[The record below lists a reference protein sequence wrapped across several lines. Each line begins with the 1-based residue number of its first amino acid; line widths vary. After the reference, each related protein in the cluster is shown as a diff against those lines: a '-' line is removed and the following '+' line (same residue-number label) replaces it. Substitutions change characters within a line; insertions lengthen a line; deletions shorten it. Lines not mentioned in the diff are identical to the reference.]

1 MALNFPDSPSLNQ
14 VYTDSVSGFSYQW
27 DGYVWQSYTP
37 SSVNNILILDDI
49 SGSFNGSDIT
59 FNLTEFT
66 TPVFPKNPQ
75 QLRVTLGGIV
85 QEPGTDYTVAGSTIS
100 FTTPP
105 SFGIDCSIVSLGPA
119 LVSESPSS
127 GNLFVRQEYN
137 PTGVQ
142 TSFSVTA
149 NYSPG
154 YLEIYRNGVK
164 LVDGTDFTATDG
176 SNFDLTVPAQNGDIL
191 EAITY
196 RETSLYTLGAV
207 VNDLTVLGNANVVGI
222 TTLGGN
228 VKVGVG
234 TTALIVEGDARI
246 TGILTVGSSSV
257 TINGI
262 TDQVNIGSGVTI
274 TSNHI
279 VVSGIVTAASFFGD
293 ITGDITGNVTGD
305 VTGNVTG
312 NLEGNINSTGI
323 STFST
328 INVGVI
334 SATSFV
340 GDGSG
345 LTGAGSTV
353 FDDTSTN
360 ATFYPVITQ
369 TTSGIITSSNVS
381 TTKLTFNPSTGVLS
395 STQVNDA
402 GGNLRALT
410 NNAKGTSYILVA
422 GDVGELINI
431 TTGGVTVPSGVFS
444 AGDNVTIYNNS
455 ASPQTITQGSGVTLR
470 LVGTTSTGNRSLD
483 QRGLATV
490 LCVASNEFVISGGG
504 LS

>member
-293 ITGDITGNVTGD
+293 LNGD
-305 VTGNVTG
+305 
-312 NLEGNINSTGI
+312 INSTGI

-402 GGNLRALT
+402 AGNVRVLT

-455 ASPQTITQGSGVTLR
+455 ANPQTITQGSGVTLR